1 MGIIKALTGAI
12 GGGLADSWLE
22 VIESAPMGDNTVFTR
37 GVKVRK
43 GDSRNQN
50 TKGTADTVSN
60 GSIIHVYDNQ
70 FMMLVDG
77 GKVVDYTAEPGYFKV
92 DNSSMPSLFCGQF
105 GDSLKETFSRIKY
118 GGTPSSSQKVFFINL
133 QEIKG
138 IKFGTRTPINY
149 FDCFYNSELFLRAH
163 GTYSIKVT
171 EPLKF
176 YAEAIP
182 RNAESV
188 DINDIN
194 EQYLNEFLEALQA
207 AINQMSADGTR
218 ISFVTSKA
226 RELSKYM
233 ANVLDE
239 EWNQNRGMQVQ
250 SVGIGSLSYDE
261 ESQKLINMRNQGAML
276 SDPSVREGYVQGAIA
291 RGVEA
296 AGSNTAGAG
305 AAFMGVGLGMNAAG
319 NMAGAFSASNQQQM
333 QYQQAQQQQAQQ
345 QQTQQGGWK
354 CSCGATNGD
363 NMAFCPGCGSKKPA
377 PKPAEGGWTC
387 SCGAT
392 NGANMAF
399 CPNCGSKKPAE
410 AAAKSAFCPNCGAK
424 LADGAKFCVECGT
437 KLN

>member
-92 DNSSMPSLFCGQF
+92 DNSSMPSLFGGQF

-239 EWNQNRGMQVQ
+239 EWNQTRGMQVQ

-333 QYQQAQQQQAQQ
+333 QYQQQQQAQQ
-345 QQTQQGGWK
+345 QAQQGGWK

-399 CPNCGSKKPAE
+399 CPNCGSKKPE

-437 KLN
+437 KLG

>member
-37 GVKVRK
+37 GIKVRK

-92 DNSSMPSLFCGQF
+92 DNSSMPSLFGGQF

-276 SDPSVREGYVQGAIA
+276 SDPSVREGYVQGAMA

-333 QYQQAQQQQAQQ
+333 QYQQQQQVQQQA
-345 QQTQQGGWK
+345 QQGGWK